1 MSLKVILLF
10 FAGLVYGV
18 VIGLIGEKILNSSAI
33 KAPPRNEKEA
43 KRMARKVTT
52 RWWMKLGLDAVSLFV
67 LFKVVPMMLGAALG
81 IYIMQKV
88 FIFRAIK
95 NNSSQ

>member
-1 MSLKVILLF
+1 MTIKTILLF
-10 FAGLVYGV
+10 LAGVAYGLL
-18 VIGLIGEKILNSSAI
+18 IGVIGEKILGTSAVEG
-33 KAPPRNEKEA
+33 APRNEKEA
-43 KRMARKVTT
+43 KRMARKVTS

-88 FIFRAIK
+88 FIFKAIK
-95 NNSSQ
+95 KQG